1 MDTDLEVRPKIA
13 ETVEIDPIVPDLRPK
28 GRGRPQRILLG
39 QWPEDHVREV
49 IRAVVFREGELSS
62 VSSHGPG
69 HTASPPAPTSSPQN
83 FPGTSSLEHQPPTKT
98 EPQDPSSGGHGE
110 AAGGHPLAAESR
122 AAQAAFEAQM
132 KQFYNNPF
140 ASQLLVAS
148 SKMFSNID
156 LNPFLQTSVK
166 VEAPDED
173 TFEDAEAQE
182 KARSEAERGQDRGQD
197 RGQGSAPAIRGDQQ
211 VLQTLPGH
219 PRREAQE
226 EECGEGEEEG
236 QEHQDWSSLSRHH
249 SFSHELHV
257 SLYNLQM
264 NSTFTF
270 QCYFVQCSSQH
281 QTNSN

>member
-83 FPGTSSLEHQPPTKT
+83 FPGTSGLEHQPPTKT

-182 KARSEAERGQDRGQD
+182 KARSEAERGQDRGQERGQERGQD
-197 RGQGSAPAIRGDQQ
+197 RGQDRAASGPVDLATHSNKSIDAIASKLVRD
-211 VLQTLPGH
+211 V
-219 PRREAQE
+219 
-226 EECGEGEEEG
+226 EGEEINDNVFNCSEEIRKTLRNVG
-236 QEHQDWSSLSRHH
+236 DKETPASLVAACSQDQKS
-249 SFSHELHV
+249 V
-257 SLYNLQM
+257 
-264 NSTFTF
+264 
-270 QCYFVQCSSQH
+270 
-281 QTNSN
+281 